1 MMFKDENEFS
11 IYIETLKERE
21 GLGTIIEALVFFYE
35 NETDQ
40 EMEDLVKLM
49 NRRLREKVEA
59 EAIDGRMVMDK
70 TKLVRLV

>member
-40 EMEDLVKLM
+40 EMDDLVKLM

-70 TKLVRLV
+70 TRLVRLV

>member
-70 TKLVRLV
+70 TRLVRLV

>member
-21 GLGTIIEALVFFYE
+21 GLSTIIEALVFFYE